1 MPPLHLNQLL
11 SRQLPHLLSR
21 QDAPDFDDSRGDE
34 TDNLSGGAIAG
45 IVIGSIAGLLL
56 LIWIIRSCTNLGAP
70 PGREADPGK
79 PWYGG
84 VRDEYP
90 PRHVGGHRPHSAS
103 RHSRRSRS
111 RSAHSHGHRH
121 SHHRH
126 SRSRSR
132 GATMVEVPA
141 PAAYAGS
148 GRRVSREDYVVY
160 DRDEVRRSRSRGR
173 Y

>member
-1 MPPLHLNQLL
+1 MPPLYLYHHLVT
-11 SRQLPHLLSR
+11 RQQR
-21 QDAPDFDDSRGDE
+21 PDFDDSRGDE
-34 TDNLSGGAIAG
+34 TDKLSGGAIAG

-56 LIWIIRSCTNLGAP
+56 VIWIIRSCTNLGAP
-70 PGREADPGK
+70 PGREAEPGK

-90 PRHVGGHRPHSAS
+90 ARHVGGHVP
-103 RHSRRSRS
+103 RSRS
-111 RSAHSHGHRH
+111 RNSRRNSYQH
-121 SHHRH
+121 SHHHHHHSH

-141 PAAYAGS
+141 QAVVYE
-148 GRRVSREDYVVY
+148 GRRGSRSPGRVPLDEGYVVY
-160 DRDEVRRSRSRGR
+160 GREEIRRDRSRSRGR

>member
-1 MPPLHLNQLL
+1 MPPLYLN
-11 SRQLPHLLSR
+11 HLLSR
-21 QDAPDFDDSRGDE
+21 QQAPDFDDSRGDE

-45 IVIGSIAGLLL
+45 IVIGSIAGVLL

-70 PGREADPGK
+70 PGRQADPGK

-90 PRHVGGHRPHSAS
+90 PRHVGGHRPHS
-103 RHSRRSRS
+103 RSRS
-111 RSAHSHGHRH
+111 RHSY
-121 SHHRH
+121 HHH

-132 GATMVEVPA
+132 GAVMVEMPPQAVVYEGRIASRSPGRVVVPDD
-141 PAAYAGS
+141 S
-148 GRRVSREDYVVY
+148 YVVY
-160 DRDEVRRSRSRGR
+160 GRDEVRRSRSRSRGR

>member
-1 MPPLHLNQLL
+1 MPPLYLKRLL
-11 SRQLPHLLSR
+11 ARQE
-21 QDAPDFDDSRGDE
+21 AGDE

-56 LIWIIRSCTNLGAP
+56 LIWIIYSCTNLGAP
-70 PGREADPGK
+70 PGRQGK

-90 PRHVGGHRPHSAS
+90 PRHVGGHRPHSS
-103 RHSRRSRS
+103 RSRS
-111 RSAHSHGHRH
+111 RHSHGRH
-121 SHHRH
+121 HHH

-132 GATMVEVPA
+132 GATMVEVPPQA
-141 PAAYAGS
+141 VVYE
-148 GRRVSREDYVVY
+148 GRRASRSPGRVVADDSYVVY
-160 DRDEVRRSRSRGR
+160 GRDEVRRSRSRSRGR